1 MASTPQQLDQKAPGG
16 TPMTYCVGI
25 LVRDGLVMIADT
37 RTNAGVDNIATF
49 RKLHLFEKPGERV
62 ITLATAGN
70 LSASQSVLSLLTE
83 GLENPETGAV
93 ETLLTVPSMFKAA
106 QLVGRAIRHV
116 YEMDGVEIE
125 KRQMT
130 FDVTMLLGG
139 QIGPSQMRLYQVY
152 SAGNAIEATIDTPF
166 LQIGEPKYGKPIL
179 DRAISHGTSLV
190 EALKLGLISMD
201 STLKSNLGVGLP
213 IDIVVAK
220 RDALKAGITY
230 RIQEDEPYFRDLR
243 ERWSAALRAAHQ
255 AIPHPPYV
263 ENAL

>member
-1 MASTPQQLDQKAPGG
+1 
-16 TPMTYCVGI
+16 MTYCVGI

-37 RTNAGVDNIATF
+37 RTNAGVDNIAIF
-49 RKLHLFEKPGERV
+49 RKLHLFEVPGERI

-70 LSASQSVLSLLTE
+70 LSASQSVMSLLADGIE
-83 GLENPETGAV
+83 DPETGEV
-93 ETLLTVPSMFKAA
+93 ETLLTAPSMFKAA
-106 QLVGRAIRHV
+106 GLVGRAIRRV
-116 YEMDGVEIE
+116 YAIDGAEME
-125 KRQMT
+125 KRSMS

-139 QIGPSQMRLYQVY
+139 QISQGPMRLYQIY
-152 SAGNAIEATIDTPF
+152 SAGNAIEATLDTPF

-179 DRAISHGTSLV
+179 DRAIAHNTSLV

-213 IDIVVAK
+213 IDVVVAK
-220 RDALKAGITY
+220 RDALKAGVKY

-263 ENAL
+263 EEAL

>member
-1 MASTPQQLDQKAPGG
+1 
-16 TPMTYCVGI
+16 MTYCVGI

-37 RTNAGVDNIATF
+37 RTNAGVDNIAIF
-49 RKLHLFEKPGERV
+49 RKLHLFEVPGERI

-70 LSASQSVLSLLTE
+70 LSASQSVMSLLADGIE
-83 GLENPETGAV
+83 DPETGEV
-93 ETLLTVPSMFKAA
+93 ETLLTAPSMFKAA
-106 QLVGRAIRHV
+106 GLVGRAIRRV
-116 YEMDGVEIE
+116 YAIDGAEME
-125 KRQMT
+125 KRSMN

-139 QIGPSQMRLYQVY
+139 QIRQGPMRLYQIY
-152 SAGNAIEATIDTPF
+152 SAGNAIEATLDTPF

-179 DRAISHGTSLV
+179 DRAIAHTTSLV

-213 IDIVVAK
+213 IDVVVAK
-220 RDALKAGITY
+220 RDALKAGVKY

-263 ENAL
+263 DEAL

>member
-1 MASTPQQLDQKAPGG
+1 
-16 TPMTYCVGI
+16 MTYCVGI
-25 LVRDGLVMIADT
+25 LVKEGLVMMADT

-49 RKLHLFEKPGERV
+49 RKLHVFEIPGERV

-70 LSASQSVLSLLTE
+70 LSVSQTVLSLLTE
-83 GLENPETGAV
+83 GIEDRETGRI
-93 ETLLTVPSMFKAA
+93 ETLLTVSSMTRAV
-106 QLVGRAIRHV
+106 QLVGQAIRQV
-116 YEMDGVEIE
+116 YTMDGADIE
-125 KRQMT
+125 KHNMA

-139 QIGPSQMRLYQVY
+139 QIGHVPMRLYQIY
-152 SAGNAIEATIDTPF
+152 SAGNAIEATVDTPF

-179 DRAISHGTSLV
+179 DRAIAHDTSLM

-213 IDIVVAK
+213 IDVAALK
-220 RDALKAGITY
+220 RDALKTGLKY

-255 AIPHPPYV
+255 AIPHPPYAEGV
-263 ENAL
+263 L

>member
-1 MASTPQQLDQKAPGG
+1 
-16 TPMTYCVGI
+16 MTYCVGI

-49 RKLHLFEKPGERV
+49 RKLHMFEKPGERLV
-62 ITLATAGN
+62 TLATAGN
-70 LSASQSVLSLLTE
+70 LSVSQSVMSLLSDGIE
-83 GLENPETGAV
+83 DPDTGER
-93 ETLLTVPSMFKAA
+93 ETLMTVPSMFKAA
-106 QLVGRAIRHV
+106 QLVGRAIRQV
-116 YEMDGVEIE
+116 YAIDGMEME
-125 KRQMT
+125 KRSMP

-139 QIGPSQMRLYQVY
+139 QIRQGQMRLYQVY
-152 SAGNAIEATIDTPF
+152 AAGNAIEATLDTPF

-179 DRAISHGTSLV
+179 DRAILHDTELV

-220 RDALKAGITY
+220 RDALKAQITH

-255 AIPHPPYV
+255 AIPHPPYADKV
-263 ENAL
+263 L